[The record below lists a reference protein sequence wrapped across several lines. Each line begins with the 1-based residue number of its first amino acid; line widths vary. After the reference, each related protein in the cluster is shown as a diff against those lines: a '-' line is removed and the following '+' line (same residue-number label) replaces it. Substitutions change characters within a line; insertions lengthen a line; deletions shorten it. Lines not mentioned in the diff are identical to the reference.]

1 MATYGGKAEDSIK
14 YGWFKDKTLSKL
26 VEFTP
31 FITTSFYDTLWS
43 PTLFTPTFQYVY
55 TDIFAKSVIFCN
67 SADEARVKR
76 GWARADTD
84 QTWVLSKLVGKLK
97 NSNGWVILISEQ

>member
-1 MATYGGKAEDSIK
+1 MGGKAEDSMK

-31 FITTSFYDTLWS
+31 FITTSFYNTAWS
-43 PTLFTPTFQYVY
+43 PTFQYVY
-55 TDIFAKSVIFCN
+55 TNIFAISVTFCN